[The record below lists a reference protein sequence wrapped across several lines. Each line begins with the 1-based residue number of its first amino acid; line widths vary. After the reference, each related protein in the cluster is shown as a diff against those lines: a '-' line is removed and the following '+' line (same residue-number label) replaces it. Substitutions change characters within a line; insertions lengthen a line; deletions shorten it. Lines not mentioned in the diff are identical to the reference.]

1 VHVRILVTGAE
12 GILGRAIREWL
23 ASGNTL
29 YLWGRDEVDVRDR
42 ERVFAAAKGI
52 EFDAVIHAAAM
63 TAVDRCE
70 TEFDL
75 AMATNRDG
83 TRHVA
88 SLAAER
94 DVTLVYLSTDYVF
107 DGTKNGPY
115 LEDDPPKPINAYGR
129 SKLAGEEVA
138 RDVATKPLTVRTSWV
153 FGEGGKNFVDAIAD
167 KLQRG
172 EAPEVVA
179 DQTGCPT
186 YARDLARGIE
196 KLLRLGTVGTVHV
209 TNSGTTTWHGFAVE
223 IARYLGSPLPVRETT
238 SEEFKRPAP
247 RPKNSVLSGE
257 RFRAL
262 TGEAL
267 PSWES
272 AVHDYLGRR
281 SARKGAAA

>member
-1 VHVRILVTGAE
+1 MRILVTGAE

-42 ERVFAAAKGI
+42 ERVFSAAKGI

-70 TEFDL
+70 TELDL
-75 AMATNRDG
+75 AMSTNRDG
-83 TRHVA
+83 TGHVA

-94 DVTLVYLSTDYVF
+94 GATMVYLSTDYVF
-107 DGTKNGPY
+107 DGTKNGAY

-129 SKLAGEEVA
+129 SKLAGEVVTRETA
-138 RDVATKPLTVRTSWV
+138 KKHLTVRTSWV
-153 FGEGGKNFVDAIAD
+153 FGEGGVNFVDAIAE
-167 KLQRG
+167 KLNRG
-172 EAPEVVA
+172 EAPEVVT
-179 DQTGCPT
+179 DQRGSPT

-196 KLLRLGTVGTVHV
+196 KLLRLGAIGTVHV
-209 TNSGTTTWHGFAVE
+209 TNSGETTWHGFAVE
-223 IARYLGSPLPVRETT
+223 IAHFLGSPLPVRETT
-238 SEEFKRPAP
+238 SDRFQRPAP

-262 TGEAL
+262 TGESL
-267 PSWES
+267 PSWQD
-272 AVHDYLGRR
+272 ALHDYLGRR

>member
-1 VHVRILVTGAE
+1 MRILVTGAE

-75 AMATNRDG
+75 AMATNREG

-88 SLAAER
+88 SLASER
-94 DVTLVYLSTDYVF
+94 GATMVYLSTDYVF
-107 DGTKNGPY
+107 DGTKSGPY

-129 SKLAGEEVA
+129 SKLAGEEVT
-138 RDVATKPLTVRTSWV
+138 REVAKKHLTVRTSWV
-153 FGEGGKNFVDAIAD
+153 FGEGGANFVDAISE
-167 KLQRG
+167 KLKRG
-172 EAPEVVA
+172 EAPEVVT
-179 DQTGCPT
+179 DQRGSPT

-196 KLLRLGTVGTVHV
+196 KLLRLGAMGTVHV
-209 TNSGTTTWHGFAVE
+209 TNSGETTWHGFAVE
-223 IARYLGSPLPVRETT
+223 IARHLGSPLPVRETT
-238 SEEFKRPAP
+238 SDRFQRPAP

-257 RFRAL
+257 RYRAL
-262 TGEAL
+262 TGESM
-267 PSWES
+267 PRWED

-281 SARKGAAA
+281 SAQKGVAA

>member
-1 VHVRILVTGAE
+1 MRILVTGAE
-12 GILGRAIREWL
+12 GILGTAIRERL

-42 ERVFAAAKGI
+42 ERVFASAKGI
-52 EFDAVIHAAAM
+52 EFDSVIHAAAM

-70 TEFDL
+70 TELEL
-75 AMATNRDG
+75 AMVTNRDG

-88 SLAAER
+88 ALAQER
-94 DVTLVYLSTDYVF
+94 GATLVYVSTDYIF
-107 DGTKNGPY
+107 DGTKEGPY
-115 LEDDPPKPINAYGR
+115 VEDDPPKPINAYGR
-129 SKLAGEEVA
+129 SKLAGEEAA
-138 RDVATKPLTVRTSWV
+138 RETSEKTLVVRTSWV
-153 FGEGGKNFVDAIAD
+153 FGEGGKNFVDAIAE

-172 EAPEVVA
+172 EAPQVVT
-179 DQTGCPT
+179 DQRGSPT

-196 KLLRLGTVGTVHV
+196 KLLRLGATGTVHV
-209 TNSGTTTWHGFAVE
+209 TNSGSTTWHGFAVE

-238 SEEFKRPAP
+238 SDAFVRPAP

-262 TGEAL
+262 TGESL
-267 PSWES
+267 PPWEQ

>member
-1 VHVRILVTGAE
+1 MRILVTGAE

-94 DVTLVYLSTDYVF
+94 DATMVYLSTDYIF
-107 DGTKNGPY
+107 DGTKSGPY

-129 SKLAGEEVA
+129 SKLAGEEVTRETA
-138 RDVATKPLTVRTSWV
+138 RKHLTVRTSWV
-153 FGEGGKNFVDAIAD
+153 FGEGGANFVAAIAE
-167 KLQRG
+167 KLSRG
-172 EAPEVVA
+172 EAPEVVT
-179 DQTGCPT
+179 DQRGSPT

-196 KLLRLGTVGTVHV
+196 KLLRLGATGTVHV
-209 TNSGTTTWHGFAVE
+209 TNTGSTTWHGFAVE
-223 IARYLGSPLPVRETT
+223 IARHLGSPLPVRETT
-238 SEEFKRPAP
+238 SDKFKRPAA
-247 RPKNSVLSGE
+247 RPTNSVLAGD
-257 RFRAL
+257 RFRSL
-262 TGEAL
+262 TGESL
-267 PSWES
+267 PTWED

>member
-1 VHVRILVTGAE
+1 MRILVTGAE
-12 GILGRAIREWL
+12 GILGKAIREWL

-29 YLWGRDEVDVRDR
+29 YLWGRDEVDVRDG

-94 DVTLVYLSTDYVF
+94 GATMVYLSTDYVF
-107 DGTKNGPY
+107 DGTKKGPY
-115 LEDDPPKPINAYGR
+115 LEDDPPDPINVYGR

-138 RDVATKPLTVRTSWV
+138 RATARKHLTVRTSWV
-153 FGEGGKNFVDAIAD
+153 FGEGGANFVDAIAE
-167 KLQRG
+167 KLNRG
-172 EAPEVVA
+172 EAPAVVT
-179 DQTGCPT
+179 DQHGSPT

-196 KLLRLGTVGTVHV
+196 KLLRLGTTGIVHV
-209 TNSGTTTWHGFAVE
+209 TNSGDTTWHGFAVE

-238 SEEFKRPAP
+238 SDTFQRPAP
-247 RPKNSVLSGE
+247 RPKNSVLSGD

-262 TGEAL
+262 TGESL
-267 PSWES
+267 PRWED

>member
-1 VHVRILVTGAE
+1 MRILVTGAQ

-29 YLWGRDEVDVRDR
+29 YLWGRDEVDVRDK
-42 ERVFAAAKGI
+42 ERVFTAAKGI

-70 TEFDL
+70 TEYDL
-75 AMATNRDG
+75 ALATNREG

-94 DVTLVYLSTDYVF
+94 GKTMVYLSTDYVF
-107 DGTKNGPY
+107 DGTKSGPY

-129 SKLAGEEVA
+129 SKLAGEQVTREIA
-138 RDVATKPLTVRTSWV
+138 PKHLIVRTSWV
-153 FGEGGKNFVDAIAD
+153 FGEGGANFVDAIAN
-167 KLQRG
+167 KLNKG
-172 EAPEVVA
+172 EAPEVVT
-179 DQTGCPT
+179 DQRGCPT

-196 KLLRLGTVGTVHV
+196 KLLRLGTTGTVHV
-209 TNSGTTTWHGFAVE
+209 TNTGETTWHGFAVE

-238 SEEFKRPAP
+238 SDRFQRPAP
-247 RPKNSVLSGE
+247 RPPNSVLSGD
-257 RFRAL
+257 RFRTL
-262 TGEAL
+262 TGESL
-267 PSWES
+267 PAWQD
-272 AVHDYLGRR
+272 AVHDYLGR

>member
-1 VHVRILVTGAE
+1 MRILVTGAD

-42 ERVFAAAKGI
+42 DRVFASAKGI
-52 EFDAVIHAAAM
+52 EFDFVIHAAAM

-70 TEFDL
+70 TELDL

-88 SLAAER
+88 ALAAER
-94 DVTLVYLSTDYVF
+94 GATLVYLSTDYIF
-107 DGTKNGPY
+107 DGTKEGPY
-115 LEDDPPKPINAYGR
+115 AEDDPPKPINAYGR
-129 SKLAGEEVA
+129 SKLAGEQAA
-138 RDVATKPLTVRTSWV
+138 RETSGKTLVVRTSWV
-153 FGEGGKNFVDAIAD
+153 FGEGGKNFVDAITE

-172 EAPEVVA
+172 EAPEVVT
-179 DQTGCPT
+179 DQRGSPT

-196 KLLRLGTVGTVHV
+196 KLLRLGATGTVHV
-209 TNSGTTTWHGFAVE
+209 TNSGSTTWHGFAVE

-238 SEEFKRPAP
+238 SDRFARPAP

-262 TGEAL
+262 TGESL
-267 PSWES
+267 PPWEH

>member
-1 VHVRILVTGAE
+1 VRILVTGAE

-29 YLWGRDEVDVRDR
+29 YLWGRDEVDVRDKD
-42 ERVFAAAKGI
+42 RVFAAAKGI

-83 TRHVA
+83 TRNVA

-94 DVTLVYLSTDYVF
+94 NATMVYLSTDYVF

-129 SKLAGEEVA
+129 SKLAGEEVTRESA
-138 RDVATKPLTVRTSWV
+138 KKHLTVRTSWV
-153 FGEGGKNFVDAIAD
+153 FGEGGANFVDAIAG
-167 KLQRG
+167 KLNKG
-172 EAPEVVA
+172 EAPEVVT
-179 DQTGCPT
+179 DQRGSPT

-196 KLLRLGTVGTVHV
+196 KLLRLGTTGIVHV
-209 TNSGTTTWHGFAVE
+209 TNTGDTTWHGFAVE

-238 SEEFKRPAP
+238 SDKFKRPAP
-247 RPKNSVLSGE
+247 RPTNSVLSGD

-262 TGEAL
+262 TGESL
-267 PSWES
+267 PTWQD
-272 AVHDYLGRR
+272 AVHDYLGRT

>member
-1 VHVRILVTGAE
+1 MRILVTGAE

-42 ERVFAAAKGI
+42 ERVFTAAKGI

-83 TRHVA
+83 TKHVA

-94 DVTLVYLSTDYVF
+94 GATMVYLSTDYVF
-107 DGTKNGPY
+107 DGTKEGAY

-129 SKLAGEEVA
+129 SKLAGEEVTRGTA
-138 RDVATKPLTVRTSWV
+138 AKHLTMRTSWV
-153 FGEGGKNFVDAIAD
+153 FGEGGSNFVDLIAE
-167 KLQRG
+167 KLNRG
-172 EAPEVVA
+172 GAPEVVT
-179 DQTGCPT
+179 DQRGSPT

-196 KLLRLGTVGTVHV
+196 KVLRLGTTGIVHV
-209 TNSGTTTWHGFAVE
+209 TNSGSTTWHGFAVE

-238 SEEFKRPAP
+238 SDRFKRPAP
-247 RPKNSVLSGE
+247 RPRNSVLSGE

-262 TGEAL
+262 TGESL
-267 PSWES
+267 PSWED

>member
-1 VHVRILVTGAE
+1 MRILVTGAE
-12 GILGRAIREWL
+12 GILGKAIREWL

-42 ERVFAAAKGI
+42 ERVLEAAKGI

-83 TRHVA
+83 TKHVA

-94 DVTLVYLSTDYVF
+94 GATMVYLSTDYVF
-107 DGTKNGPY
+107 DGTKDGPY
-115 LEDDPPKPINAYGR
+115 LEDDPPKPISAYGR
-129 SKLAGEEVA
+129 TKLAGEEVTRKTTA
-138 RDVATKPLTVRTSWV
+138 KHLTVRTSWV
-153 FGEGGKNFVDAIAD
+153 FGDGGANFVDAIAE
-167 KLQRG
+167 KLNRG
-172 EAPEVVA
+172 EAPEVVT
-179 DQTGCPT
+179 DQRGSPT

-196 KLLRLGTVGTVHV
+196 KLLRLGTTGIVHV
-209 TNSGTTTWHGFAVE
+209 TNSGSTSWHGFAVE

-238 SEEFKRPAP
+238 SDKIKRPAP
-247 RPKNSVLSGE
+247 RPRNSVLSGD
-257 RFRAL
+257 RFRSL
-262 TGEAL
+262 TGESL
-267 PSWES
+267 PTWQD

>member
-1 VHVRILVTGAE
+1 MRILVTGAE
-12 GILGRAIREWL
+12 GILGRAIRESL

-88 SLAAER
+88 SLASER
-94 DVTLVYLSTDYVF
+94 SATLVYVSTDYIF
-107 DGTKNGPY
+107 DGTKEGPY
-115 LEDDPPKPINAYGR
+115 VEDDPPKPINAYGR

-138 RDVATKPLTVRTSWV
+138 RETSPKTLVVRTSWV
-153 FGEGGKNFVDAIAD
+153 FGEGGPNFVDAIAE

-172 EAPEVVA
+172 DAPEVVT
-179 DQTGCPT
+179 DQRGSPT

-196 KLLRLGTVGTVHV
+196 KLLRLGATETVHV
-209 TNSGTTTWHGFAVE
+209 TNSGSTTWHGFAVE

-238 SEEFKRPAP
+238 SDRFQRPAK

-262 TGEAL
+262 TGESL

>member
-1 VHVRILVTGAE
+1 MRILVTGAE
-12 GILGRAIREWL
+12 GILGRAIQEWL

-29 YLWGRDEVDVRDR
+29 YLWGRDEVDVRDPQ
-42 ERVFAAAKGI
+42 RVVAAAKGI

-70 TEFDL
+70 TEVDL

-88 SLAAER
+88 SLASER
-94 DVTLVYLSTDYVF
+94 GATFVYLSTDYVF
-107 DGTKNGPY
+107 DGTKSGAY

-129 SKLAGEEVA
+129 SKLAGEEVTRETA
-138 RDVATKPLTVRTSWV
+138 AKHLTVRTSWV
-153 FGEGGKNFVDAIAD
+153 FGEGGANFVDAISE
-167 KLQRG
+167 KLKRG
-172 EAPEVVA
+172 EAPEVVT
-179 DQTGCPT
+179 DQRGSPT

-196 KLLRLGTVGTVHV
+196 KLLRQGATGTVHV
-209 TNSGTTTWHGFAVE
+209 TNSGSTTWHGFAVE

-238 SEEFKRPAP
+238 SDRFKRPAP
-247 RPKNSVLSGE
+247 RPRNSVLSGE

-262 TGEAL
+262 TGESL
-267 PSWES
+267 PSWED

-281 SARKGAAA
+281 SVRKGAAA

>member
-1 VHVRILVTGAE
+1 MRILVTGAE

-29 YLWGRDEVDVRDR
+29 YLWGRDEVDVRDP
-42 ERVFAAAKGI
+42 ERIRTAAKGI

-75 AMATNRDG
+75 ALATNRDG

-88 SLAAER
+88 SLASER
-94 DVTLVYLSTDYVF
+94 GATLVYVSTDYVF
-107 DGTKNGPY
+107 DGSKSGPY

-138 RDVATKPLTVRTSWV
+138 RQTAGKFLVVRTSWV
-153 FGEGGKNFVDAIAD
+153 FGEGGRNFVDAIAE

-172 EAPEVVA
+172 EEPEVVT
-179 DQTGCPT
+179 DQHGSPT

-196 KLLRLGTVGTVHV
+196 KLLRLGATGTVHV
-209 TNSGTTTWHGFAVE
+209 TNSGSTTWHGFAAE
-223 IARYLGSPLPVRETT
+223 IARFLGSTLPVRETT
-238 SEEFKRPAP
+238 SDRFPRPAP

-257 RFRAL
+257 RYRAL
-262 TGEAL
+262 TGESL
-267 PSWES
+267 PSWED
-272 AVHDYLGRR
+272 ALHDYLGRR
-281 SARKGAAA
+281 TVRKGAAA

>member
-1 VHVRILVTGAE
+1 MRILVTGAE

-42 ERVFAAAKGI
+42 DRVFAAAKGI

-75 AMATNRDG
+75 AMSTNRDG
-83 TRHVA
+83 TGHVA

-94 DVTLVYLSTDYVF
+94 GATMVYLSTDYVF
-107 DGTKNGPY
+107 DGTKVDAY
-115 LEDDPPKPINAYGR
+115 REDDPPKPINAYGR
-129 SKLAGEEVA
+129 SKLAGEVVTRETA
-138 RDVATKPLTVRTSWV
+138 KKHLTVRTSWV
-153 FGEGGKNFVDAIAD
+153 FGEGGANFVDAIAG
-167 KLQRG
+167 KLNKG
-172 EAPEVVA
+172 EAPEVVT
-179 DQTGCPT
+179 DQRGSPT

-209 TNSGTTTWHGFAVE
+209 TNSGDTTWHGFAVE
-223 IARYLGSPLPVRETT
+223 IAHYLGSPLPVRETT
-238 SEEFKRPAP
+238 SDRFVRPAP

-262 TGEAL
+262 TGESL
-267 PSWES
+267 PSWQD
-272 AVHDYLGRR
+272 ALHDYLGRR